1 MSRTVST
8 VFLPIATGVLFSRI
22 RDRYQAVSVRGFFV
36 LRIVVLFCVL
46 FLSAC
51 ARPGPATLALVAPLP
66 DAKTV
71 SILVAS
77 NRVPAK
83 DDFQSFTSGRSD
95 RLHYLEVTVSIP
107 PGHKAPNIEWPTAKP
122 DPRTSFAVV
131 AHRNLTKTE
140 FISRAKERAK
150 ETPTGIFVHGYNYS
164 YQEALFRLAQMAA
177 DSSAADV
184 PILFDWPSQG
194 SATGYLADR
203 DSAAFARD
211 DLASVLTDL
220 GRADVRSI
228 VLAHSMGAWLAV
240 EAVRQLSLTGRKDG
254 LSKIDQIV
262 LAAPDIDV
270 DLLSKQ
276 LAMTG
281 RLKNPIVILA
291 AKDDL
296 ALNLSRRLAGSE
308 FNAGALDVNDPRT
321 RALAVRENL
330 QIIDISS
337 LPSANGSNHDRF
349 AALAAAYPQLRNE
362 RIANPVAGTGS
373 LVLNGVG
380 AVVSAPFRLGGA
392 LLSQ

>member
-1 MSRTVST
+1 
-8 VFLPIATGVLFSRI
+8 VFRIAVICCLL
-22 RDRYQAVSVRGFFV
+22 V
-36 LRIVVLFCVL
+36 
-46 FLSAC
+46 LSAC
-51 ARPGPATLALVAPLP
+51 ARPGPDTLALVEPP
-66 DAKTV
+66 PGTKTV

-77 NRVPAK
+77 DRVPSEDK
-83 DDFQSFTSGRSD
+83 FRSFTSGRSG

-107 PGHKAPNIEWPTAKP
+107 PGHKPPNIEWPRGKP

-131 AHRNLTKTE
+131 GYRDLTKSE
-140 FISRAKERAK
+140 FVGRARERAK
-150 ETPTGIFVHGYNYS
+150 ATPTGIFVHGCNYS

-194 SATGYLADR
+194 TATGYLADR
-203 DSAAFARD
+203 DSVAFARD
-211 DLASVLTDL
+211 DLASVLTSL
-220 GRADVRSI
+220 AEARVRSI

-240 EAVRQLSLTGRKDG
+240 ETVRQLSLTGRKDV
-254 LSKIDQIV
+254 LDKVDQLV

-270 DLLSKQ
+270 DLLSRQ
-276 LAMTG
+276 LLVTG

-296 ALNLSRRLAGSE
+296 ALALSRKLAGSQAS
-308 FNAGALDVNDPRT
+308 AGALDVDDPRT
-321 RALAVRENL
+321 RALAMRENL
-330 QIIDISS
+330 QIIDISD

-362 RIANPVAGTGS
+362 RTANAAAGTGS

-392 LLSQ
+392 LLSP